1 MARTVTERGI
11 GVLALAAA
19 LVASL
24 AGVARADAETV
35 RDGLVLDRVTVVDVR
50 TGRLLRDRAVIVSS
64 GRISRVVRAGSVQV
78 TGAARRVD
86 GQGRFVTP
94 GFNDMHA
101 HNLNTESPETSLPM
115 MLASGITGFRQMA
128 GAPALL
134 AARAGGK
141 PLLPPDSPALLAMPG
156 RILAGPAFADPAAV
170 TAEVARQKAGGADF
184 IKVIELPPAAFAAA
198 AKASRANGLPFA
210 GHLPP
215 SVNERD
221 AMRLGMASIEHLG
234 PGISVLLN
242 CSRDEGP
249 LRAMLAAAPAGDEAP
264 FNASPEQVRR
274 MLVDPML
281 ATPPRGFALIRRVL
295 ATYDDAKCR
304 AFAGDV
310 AASGTWMVPTLTRL
324 EAMELGNTPALRD
337 NPDLRYVPG
346 PTRALWRDVGAEF
359 DRRLS
364 PDQKQVLADLFAAQL
379 RLAGL
384 FGAAKVKMMAGT
396 DFGGGWIVPGRSLHR
411 EFDLLARA
419 GLPPLRILQMTTID
433 PARFLGR
440 EAGMGTVEAGRAA
453 DLVLLDGD
461 PTVDVA
467 NLHKVAGVVR
477 AGRYL
482 DHEALD
488 GIAARAA
495 ATLSQA
501 DGARSNH

>member
-1 MARTVTERGI
+1 MARRIARKSI
-11 GVLALAAA
+11 GALALAAA
-19 LVASL
+19 MMAGL
-24 AGVARADAETV
+24 APSAVAETV
-35 RDGLVLDRVTVVDVR
+35 SDGLVLDRVTVVDVR
-50 TGRLLRDRAVIVSS
+50 TGRLLRDRAVIVAA
-64 GRISRVVRAGSVQV
+64 GRISRIVRAGSVRAS
-78 TGAARRVD
+78 GAARYVD
-86 GQGRFVTP
+86 GGGRYLTP

-101 HNLNTESPETSLPM
+101 HNLNTDSPATSLPM

-134 AARAGGK
+134 AARKAGK

-156 RILAGPAFADPAAV
+156 TILAGPAFADPAAV
-170 TAEVARQKAGGADF
+170 TAEVARQKAEGADF
-184 IKVIELPPAAFAAA
+184 IKVIELPPPAFAAA
-198 AKASRANGLPFA
+198 AEAATANGLPFA

-221 AMRLGMASIEHLG
+221 AMRLRMASIEHLG

-242 CSRDEGP
+242 CSRDEAP
-249 LRAMLAAAPAGDEAP
+249 LRAMVAAAPAGGGATFAAGPD
-264 FNASPEQVRR
+264 QVRR
-274 MLVDPML
+274 MLVNPML
-281 ATPPRGFALIRRVL
+281 ATPAPGFALIRRVL
-295 ATYDDAKCR
+295 ASYDDAKCR

-337 NPDLRYVPG
+337 NPDLRYVPDAS
-346 PTRALWRDVGAEF
+346 RALWRQVGADF
-359 DRRLS
+359 DQRLS
-364 PDQKQVLADLFAAQL
+364 PEQRQVLAELFAAQL

-384 FGAAKVKMMAGT
+384 FGAAGVKMLAGT

-411 EFDLLARA
+411 EFDLLSRA

-440 EAGMGTVEAGRAA
+440 EASMGTVEAGRAA

-461 PTVDVA
+461 PTADVA

-482 DHEALD
+482 DRAALD
-488 GIAARAA
+488 GIAARVA
-495 ATLSQA
+495 ATLQPA
-501 DGARSNH
+501 AAAR